1 MTQKC
6 IQHIMKEYLLL
17 LKDLFKT
24 LKNEFCKYMIS
35 ILKYVYIDEL
45 DDIVNEYNNKYHR
58 TIKMKVLDVK
68 DNTCIN
74 IDKEVNG
81 KDPKFQVGDHGRI
94 SKYKNIFAKG
104 YTPNCSEEGFAIKK
118 IKNTVP
124 WTYVI
129 NDLDGE

>member
-1 MTQKC
+1 
-6 IQHIMKEYLLL
+6 MKEYLLL